1 MPHSYPEEEMT
12 QRRRCCDCCCVV
24 IESGLVAMDL
34 TATLN
39 EQVRPRSP
47 IVIQHWVIVD
57 IDATSLGPQKPEVCH
72 KPDNES

>member
-1 MPHSYPEEEMT
+1 MT
-12 QRRRCCDCCCVV
+12 QRRRCCNCRFVV

-47 IVIQHWVIVD
+47 LVIQHCVIVD
-57 IDATSLGPQKPEVCH
+57 IDASSLGPQKPEVSH